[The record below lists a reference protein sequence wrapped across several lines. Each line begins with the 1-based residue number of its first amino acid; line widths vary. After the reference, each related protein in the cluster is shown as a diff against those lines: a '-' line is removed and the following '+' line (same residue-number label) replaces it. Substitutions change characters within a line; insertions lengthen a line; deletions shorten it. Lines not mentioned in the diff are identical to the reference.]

1 MAINGNDIIVL
12 SNGTAIAASRSSEIN
27 VSCDTIE
34 TASPTQGAWRESLA
48 NRKSWSVTVSF
59 LILENASVNIRDVLK
74 VGSSYTLIVRDRSNT
89 YSLTGS
95 AICTQCKQT
104 YTRGN
109 IANGSFSFKGTGA
122 LT

>member
-12 SNGTAIAASRSSEIN
+12 CNGTAIAASRSSEIN

-34 TASPTQGAWRESLA
+34 TASPTQGTWREYLA

-59 LILENASVNIRDVLK
+59 LILEDATVNIRDVMK
-74 VGSSYTLIVRDRSNT
+74 VGNSYTLIVRDRNST